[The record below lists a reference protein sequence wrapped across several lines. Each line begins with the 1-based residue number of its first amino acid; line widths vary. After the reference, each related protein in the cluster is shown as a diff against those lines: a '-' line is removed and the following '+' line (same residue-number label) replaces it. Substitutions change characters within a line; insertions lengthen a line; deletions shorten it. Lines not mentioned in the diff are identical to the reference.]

1 MHNHQNSLGIPK
13 IHKLSRSQHSL
24 PCRVLSAR
32 HAVLSNIGQHVWR
45 ITKLLN
51 SKLGPVLYYFIFCGY
66 QYQRKEEKWHRYILT
81 YINLPLW
88 SWWQLNLFPER
99 KEGPLSLKSF
109 LKLKITFSVKKKNAV
124 NMTYPTILIATMLLV
139 KGLLSDTVEEEAG
152 QKKLK
157 IKKISCKSNNFA
169 EA

>member
-1 MHNHQNSLGIPK
+1 MNCHDHNIASHVEFFRLVMQSSPTSGRKCDEPLRTSAWEAGSQYCLIQN
-13 IHKLSRSQHSL
+13 
-24 PCRVLSAR
+24 
-32 HAVLSNIGQHVWR
+32 W
-45 ITKLLN
+45 
-51 SKLGPVLYYFIFCGY
+51 VLYLHYFIFYGY
-66 QYQRKEEKWHRYILT
+66 QYQRKEEKWHMYILT

>member
-1 MHNHQNSLGIPK
+1 M
-13 IHKLSRSQHSL
+13 
-24 PCRVLSAR
+24 
-32 HAVLSNIGQHVWR
+32 
-45 ITKLLN
+45 
-51 SKLGPVLYYFIFCGY
+51 
-66 QYQRKEEKWHRYILT
+66 
-81 YINLPLW
+81 
-88 SWWQLNLFPER
+88 
-99 KEGPLSLKSF
+99 
-109 LKLKITFSVKKKNAV
+109 KKKNAV